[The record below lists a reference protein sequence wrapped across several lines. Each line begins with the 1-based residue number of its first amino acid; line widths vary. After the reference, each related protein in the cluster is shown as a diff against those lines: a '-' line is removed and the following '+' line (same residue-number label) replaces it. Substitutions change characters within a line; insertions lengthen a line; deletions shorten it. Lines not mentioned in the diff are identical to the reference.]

1 VSSSPVLAAVAAP
14 LLAGRG
20 GDTAV
25 EEAANGGSRRTGA
38 GGQATGNEGTEI
50 EEGRTI
56 HGSTGGGQ
64 ARLVAQYDTWGLD
77 RRRWLGIGSARSVRR
92 GLHWTPPS
100 SIRRWQRLAAGGVR
114 RDGREGA
121 LPGTGG
127 RRRRRRLREVG

>member
-50 EEGRTI
+50 VEGRTI

-64 ARLVAQYDTWGLD
+64 ARPVAQSDTWGLD
-77 RRRWLGIGSARSVRR
+77 QAGGGSESDPPDLSGVASIGRHRRRYG
-92 GLHWTPPS
+92 
-100 SIRRWQRLAAGGVR
+100 
-114 RDGREGA
+114 
-121 LPGTGG
+121 GG
-127 RRRRRRLREVG
+127 RDWQPAE